1 MEQMNKLDSRQQ
13 LLVVTMEECGELVQ
27 ACSKILRR
35 QELYGDSKYIQNLKE
50 EIGDVYSMI
59 KLMQEC
65 DVVSW
70 EELEERMKREVS
82 SIRELKDFD
91 YVLSTYDIENHRDI
105 DAKIYIFG
113 RK

>member
-1 MEQMNKLDSRQQ
+1 MKHLNKLDARQQ

-59 KLMQEC
+59 KLMQEW

-70 EELEERMKREVS
+70 EELEERDKIKREKLKKWS
-82 SIRELKDFD
+82 EL
-91 YVLSTYDIENHRDI
+91 IN
-105 DAKIYIFG
+105 
-113 RK
+113 